1 MDQLYTEAI
10 VVGVM
15 TAVVGYVLQMFLVFN
30 LANETSL
37 LIFLLVL
44 GVLIHLLCEYSRIN
58 KWYCS
63 NGNACKK

>member
-1 MDQLYTEAI
+1 MDQLYVEAI
-10 VVGVM
+10 SVGIM
-15 TAVVGYVLQMFLVFN
+15 TAVIGYVLQMILVFN

-44 GVLIHLLCEYSRIN
+44 GILIHLLCEYSGIN

-63 NGNACKK
+63 NGNACRK